1 MEALV
6 AIVVAIVLLV
16 LIDVAAD
23 RWGAESRPG
32 FLDDRQV

>member
-6 AIVVAIVLLV
+6 AIVIAIGLLIV
-16 LIDVAAD
+16 VDVAAD

-32 FLDDRQV
+32 FLDDPRN